1 MRAKWVCSRGRRIG
15 LYKRSSINQK
25 AGDHVST
32 PPPTSPFFLLY
43 CRFGRLS
50 DAKCP
55 RPDVRFSQFIF
66 GSQIIN
72 LNYRFCHNFF
82 FFFSFSFLLLLL
94 LLLLLFASFT
104 DFYFI
109 LSEQPWNSLSFVR
122 VFFSFFS
129 FLPPME
135 YSPSVKEAS
144 TKVIVAKT
152 VIIINHSAARAKSG
166 WLWNCKI
173 HFATEQ

>member
-1 MRAKWVCSRGRRIG
+1 MSLLKRAENRV
-15 LYKRSSINQK
+15 YKRSSINQK

-72 LNYRFCHNFF
+72 LNYRFCHNSFF
-82 FFFSFSFLLLLL
+82 FFFLFFCCCCCCCCCLLPSPTFILFYRNSHGTASVSLEFFFSFL
-94 LLLLLFASFT
+94 
-104 DFYFI
+104 
-109 LSEQPWNSLSFVR
+109 
-122 VFFSFFS
+122 FFS

-166 WLWNCKI
+166 
-173 HFATEQ
+173 